1 MNPFSVDAFLER
13 LHHPDLP
20 PLVMGILNL
29 TPDSFSDGGRWLD
42 AQGRIQVDAVVEEAH
57 RLAREGAEVLDLGG
71 ESTRPGAEEPSLQ
84 EELSRVMPVLDALR
98 QDAPAFLSVD
108 TQRAEVARQAAHR
121 GAVLINDVGAGTR
134 DPELWPL
141 VASLGLPYVLMHMQG
156 TPRTMQ
162 LQPRYEDVLA
172 EVQAF
177 LLGSAEKLQALG
189 LERRRILLDPG
200 IGFGKALEHNQALLR
215 GMTPT
220 PGHALLVGASRK
232 RFIAAVEET
241 EQASLSR
248 PEERVGGSIAAALWA
263 VRQGARVLRVHDV
276 AATVQALRVWRW
288 LEA

>member
-1 MNPFSVDAFLER
+1 MKPFSVDAFLER

-98 QDAPAFLSVD
+98 QEAPAFLSVD

-200 IGFGKALEHNQALLR
+200 IGFGKTLEHNQALLR

-248 PEERVGGSIAAALWA
+248 PEERVGGSVAAALWA